1 VSEVR
6 KIIEA
11 KAIAR
16 AVASGAAL
24 DRVSIVES
32 EVIPIAYTTG
42 RCRFY
47 VKAAGDW
54 SGNAVPD
61 EIDDVDSSLTPS
73 SENTVAFSPTSD
85 AVPEVTSS
93 LDSPGSIIS
102 YTPRVKNNQW
112 FLSEIDLEWISDG
125 CYVLGCGGGGSPL
138 HVFLE
143 IREMVRAGAVIRVV
157 DSGSLTPD
165 ALIGWGGALGSPEVC
180 SERLLG
186 NEYVCPHL
194 QDLLGN
200 ISTGTT
206 KRVLI
211 SGRLWG

>member
-1 VSEVR
+1 MSEVR
-6 KIIEA
+6 KTIEA

-16 AVASGAAL
+16 AVASGAAP

-54 SGNAVPD
+54 SGDAVPD
-61 EIDDVDSSLTPS
+61 EIDDADSSYNPS
-73 SENTVAFSPTSD
+73 SENTIALSSTTLHAIPG
-85 AVPEVTSS
+85 EICS
-93 LDSPGSIIS
+93 LDSAEEILA
-102 YTPRVKNNQW
+102 YKPRVQDNQW

-125 CYVLGCGGGGSPL
+125 CYILGCGGGGSPL

-143 IREMVRAGAVIRVV
+143 LREMVRAGTVIRVI
-157 DSGSLTPD
+157 DSGSLSPD

-186 NEYVCPHL
+186 NEYVHPY
-194 QDLLGN
+194 
-200 ISTGTT
+200 ISKTPLATCSQVQ
-206 KRVLI
+206 R
-211 SGRLWG
+211 SEC

>member
-6 KIIEA
+6 KAIEA

-16 AVASGAAL
+16 AVASGAAPNL
-24 DRVSIVES
+24 VSIVES

-54 SGNAVPD
+54 SGDAVPD
-61 EIDDVDSSLTPS
+61 EIDDADSSPNPS
-73 SENTVAFSPTSD
+73 SENTLTSSQAISD
-85 AVPEVTSS
+85 ATAGETSS
-93 LDSPGSIIS
+93 LDSPQNIIS
-102 YTPRVKNNQW
+102 YTPRVKDSQW

-138 HVFLE
+138 HMFLE
-143 IREMVRAGAVIRVV
+143 LREMVRAGAVIRVV
-157 DSGSLTPD
+157 DPGSLTPD

-186 NEYVCPHL
+186 NECVCPHH
-194 QDLLGN
+194 
-200 ISTGTT
+200 
-206 KRVLI
+206 
-211 SGRLWG
+211 

>member
-1 VSEVR
+1 MSEV
-6 KIIEA
+6 KKAIEA

-16 AVASGAAL
+16 AVASGAAP
-24 DRVSIVES
+24 DRVAIVES

-61 EIDDVDSSLTPS
+61 EIDDADSSPIPS
-73 SENTVAFSPTSD
+73 SENTVTFSPTSD
-85 AVPEVTSS
+85 AVPEET
-93 LDSPGSIIS
+93 PGDIIS
-102 YTPRVKNNQW
+102 YIPRVKDNQW

-194 QDLLGN
+194 QDPLVN

-206 KRVLI
+206 KRVLS